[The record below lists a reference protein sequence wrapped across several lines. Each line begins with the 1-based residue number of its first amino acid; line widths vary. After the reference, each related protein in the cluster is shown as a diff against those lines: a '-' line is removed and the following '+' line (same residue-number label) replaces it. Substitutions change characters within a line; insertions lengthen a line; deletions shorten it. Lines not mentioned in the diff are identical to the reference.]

1 MLFIFG
7 TKRVGK
13 TIKTGSFQC
22 PRCNCE
28 RDYLLKQNKKFFSL
42 FFIPVIPLNNAGD
55 TLQCT
60 FCKTEYIPNTI
71 LSPNEYTST
80 TATIDA
86 LERPIASAGKR
97 IGSYFIDVI
106 FLILLNFPLAFVVKY
121 LPKIFSDQF
130 FLAIFPLWIIYFFV
144 MELLF
149 KGTIGK
155 KICSIETISE
165 DKEKPITALRYLLR
179 SIVKTI
185 PVINVIFLFNDKHK
199 GCHDF
204 VAITIV
210 VEK

>member
-86 LERPIASAGKR
+86 LERPIASAANE
-97 IGSYFIDVI
+97 SEVI
-106 FLILLNFPLAFVVKY
+106 SL
-121 LPKIFSDQF
+121 
-130 FLAIFPLWIIYFFV
+130 
-144 MELLF
+144 M
-149 KGTIGK
+149 
-155 KICSIETISE
+155 
-165 DKEKPITALRYLLR
+165 
-179 SIVKTI
+179 
-185 PVINVIFLFNDKHK
+185 
-199 GCHDF
+199 
-204 VAITIV
+204 
-210 VEK
+210 